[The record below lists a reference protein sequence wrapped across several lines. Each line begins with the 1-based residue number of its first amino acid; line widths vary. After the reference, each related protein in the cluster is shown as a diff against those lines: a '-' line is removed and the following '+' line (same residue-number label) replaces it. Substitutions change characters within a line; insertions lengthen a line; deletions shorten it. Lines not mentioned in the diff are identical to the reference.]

1 MLHVAPRL
9 AAALVATLVLASPLP
24 RAPLPGTSLPGGPA
38 MSADGRAPHAA
49 AGDTV
54 VRFRLEDQF
63 GRVHTP
69 ATYAGAPVFIVG
81 AAQGGRATAR
91 AWALALTAE
100 LEASAAAPRITVLP
114 VADLRGVPRL
124 LRRLVRGRFP
134 QEKGEQV
141 LLDWEG
147 SLAQA
152 HGFERDECTV
162 LLVGPTGEVLRRTST
177 TTVDAALVREFA
189 RQALVTS
196 ASAR

>member
-9 AAALVATLVLASPLP
+9 AAAMVAALVLGS
-24 RAPLPGTSLPGGPA
+24 SLPGAPA
-38 MSADGRAPHAA
+38 MSADGRAPRAA
-49 AGDTV
+49 ATDTV

-69 ATYAGAPVFIVG
+69 AAYAGAPVFIVG
-81 AAQGGRATAR
+81 AAQGGRETAR

-100 LEASAAAPRITVLP
+100 LEASGAAPRISVLP

-134 QEKGEQV
+134 KERGEQV

-152 HGFERDECTV
+152 HGLGRDECTV
-162 LLVGPTGEVLRRTST
+162 LLVGPTGEVLRRTSASA
-177 TTVDAALVREFA
+177 VDAALVREVA
-189 RQALVTS
+189 PQAVSTS

>member
-9 AAALVATLVLASPLP
+9 AAVAVAALVLGSPLP
-24 RAPLPGTSLPGGPA
+24 GSPPMTAE
-38 MSADGRAPHAA
+38 GRAPYAA
-49 AGDTV
+49 VSDTV

-100 LEASAAAPRITVLP
+100 LEASGAAPRITVLP

-134 QEKGEQV
+134 KEKGEQV

-162 LLVGPTGEVLRRTST
+162 LLVGPAGEVLRRTST

-189 RQALVTS
+189 RQALTTS